1 MSKPISNSAF
11 KRMIEDLPMDQQI
24 ESIERGIRVLTATMN
39 SEAFEKSP
47 GMQEF
52 IPKRLKFLEKL
63 LLSKVI

>member
-1 MSKPISNSAF
+1 MSKPISNAAF

-39 SEAFEKSP
+39 SEDFKKSP
-47 GMQEF
+47 GMQKF